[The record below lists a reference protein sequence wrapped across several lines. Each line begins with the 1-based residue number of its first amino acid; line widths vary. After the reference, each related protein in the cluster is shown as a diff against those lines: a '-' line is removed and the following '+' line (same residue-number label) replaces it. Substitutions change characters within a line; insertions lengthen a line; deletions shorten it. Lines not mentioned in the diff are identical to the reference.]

1 MYSNRLTEI
10 DLPVSIQKLDL
21 AKNRI
26 SQQYLIEKYGPEF
39 LDKYDRWQAA
49 LRDNLDGL
57 DEERGNVE
65 EMLEEISESIKYG
78 MSDVSSDECSFE
90 QEEVVNI
97 ATTQQ
102 EDKQV
107 TETIPL

>member
-1 MYSNRLTEI
+1 M
-10 DLPVSIQKLDL
+10 
-21 AKNRI
+21 
-26 SQQYLIEKYGPEF
+26 
-39 LDKYDRWQAA
+39 
-49 LRDNLDGL
+49 

-107 TETIPL
+107 TETIPLVFNIDYLHPSPFSILILKKK

>member
-1 MYSNRLTEI
+1 M
-10 DLPVSIQKLDL
+10 
-21 AKNRI
+21 
-26 SQQYLIEKYGPEF
+26 
-39 LDKYDRWQAA
+39 
-49 LRDNLDGL
+49 